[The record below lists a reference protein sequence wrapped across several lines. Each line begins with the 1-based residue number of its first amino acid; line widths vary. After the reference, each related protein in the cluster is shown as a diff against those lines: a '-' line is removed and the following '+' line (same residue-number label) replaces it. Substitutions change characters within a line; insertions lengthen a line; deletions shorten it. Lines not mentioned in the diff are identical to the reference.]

1 MRCRGP
7 GGRARPSDED
17 FPGFWPA
24 ILSNIAKKMYFFRAR
39 HLVLI
44 YTPKEAHSRI
54 FVTGASIA
62 TNAGQ
67 KKLLFWGRQL
77 VGPWPRD
84 KNARGKESPQT
95 KDWAKSKPR
104 LTCQM
109 SGGGRTYFGNL
120 EPGVT
125 KEELEDAC
133 CKYGKVA
140 DVWVARNPP
149 GFAFVVRLRT
159 CVRGCRHVPHA

>member
-1 MRCRGP
+1 MHGKRSHH
-7 GGRARPSDED
+7 RP
-17 FPGFWPA
+17 
-24 ILSNIAKKMYFFRAR
+24 
-39 HLVLI
+39 
-44 YTPKEAHSRI
+44 
-54 FVTGASIA
+54 
-62 TNAGQ
+62 
-67 KKLLFWGRQL
+67 
-77 VGPWPRD
+77 
-84 KNARGKESPQT
+84 
-95 KDWAKSKPR
+95 KDWAKSGLAR

-159 CVRGCRHVPHA
+159 CFRGCRHVPHA